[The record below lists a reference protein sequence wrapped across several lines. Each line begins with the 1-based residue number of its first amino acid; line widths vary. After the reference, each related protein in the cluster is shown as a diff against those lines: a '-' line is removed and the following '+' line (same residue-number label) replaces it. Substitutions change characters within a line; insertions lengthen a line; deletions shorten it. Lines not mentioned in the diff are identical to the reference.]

1 MEKNKTNECL
11 HNLSLKP
18 ELNKT
23 KIYNEWADTYE
34 DYVKNLNYLGP
45 KNLVKKLTNYL
56 NTNNINTINKLKIL
70 DFGCG
75 TGLLGLELNNTIR
88 NKDIDGID
96 ISENMI
102 RESEK
107 KNIYG
112 NIWNIDLFKN
122 KLNIDFKYDIIVS
135 CGVFLE
141 GHVSFE
147 MIDILVNYLK
157 KGGIICFSVRETF
170 KEENVQDFNKYIKGN
185 DKIKLIEEL
194 YMDYLPDVKCKL
206 LICKK

>member
-1 MEKNKTNECL
+1 MEKIKIDEKL
-11 HNLSLKP
+11 HNLSFDEKI
-18 ELNKT
+18 NK
-23 KIYNEWADTYE
+23 KNIYNEWADTYE
-34 DYVKNLNYLGP
+34 DYVKKLNYLGP

-56 NTNNINTINKLKIL
+56 NNNTINKIKIL

-75 TGLLGLELNNTIR
+75 TGLLGLELYNNIQ

-107 KNIYG
+107 KNIYE
-112 NIWNIDLFKN
+112 NIWNIDLFLN
-122 KLNIDFKYDIIVS
+122 KLNIDFEYDIIVS

-157 KGGIICFSVRETF
+157 KGGIICFSVRDTF
-170 KEENVQDFNKYIKGN
+170 KEENAEEFNKYVKEN
-185 DKIKLIEEL
+185 KKINIMDNV
-194 YMDYLPDVKCKL
+194 YMDYLPNVKCKL
-206 LICKK
+206 LIIKRN